1 MRNIWIIA
9 RRELGAIF
17 LQPIAYFFIIAVSL
31 FIGFL
36 FASQL
41 TSYVGGTQF
50 GQAPPTPTISD
61 ILNTF
66 AFLMALLVG
75 PAITMRLLSEEQKS
89 GTMELLMTMPVRDGE
104 VVLGKFLAAFIF
116 YCCILAL
123 TLIYPFVLLQFGNP
137 DVGPIVSS
145 YIGMLLF
152 GAATLA
158 IGTLTSALSENQIVS
173 FILAAM
179 LILLLYVSGFFA
191 NLATFIAA
199 SIPQLSIILNE
210 LSFSSHLNN
219 FMNGLVTVKD
229 AFYYLLIAA
238 VSLFAATRVLE
249 SKRWR

>member
-41 TSYVGGTQF
+41 TSYVF
-50 GQAPPTPTISD
+50 QAQQGPGAPAPNVSD
-61 ILNTF
+61 ILSTF
-66 AFLMALLVG
+66 AFLAALFVS

-116 YCCILAL
+116 YGCILAT

-137 DVGPIVSS
+137 DPGPLVSS

-152 GAATLA
+152 GAATLS
-158 IGTLTSALSENQIVS
+158 IGTLTSTLSENQIVS
-173 FILAAM
+173 FILATI
-179 LILLLYVSGFFA
+179 LILLLYVSSFFSS
-191 NLATFIAA
+191 LAT
-199 SIPQLSIILNE
+199 SNPQISTILNE
-210 LSFSSHLNN
+210 LSFSGHLNN
-219 FMNGLVTVKD
+219 FMSGLLTAKD
-229 AFYYLLIAA
+229 SLYYLLIAA
-238 VSLFAATRVLE
+238 VSLFAAARILE

>member
-1 MRNIWIIA
+1 VRNIWIIA

-36 FASQL
+36 FAGQL
-41 TSYVGGTQF
+41 TSYVLSSQF
-50 GQAPPTPTISD
+50 GGGAPPPTISD
-61 ILNTF
+61 ILTTF
-66 AFLMALLVG
+66 AFLVALFVG

-123 TLIYPFVLLQFGNP
+123 TLVYPFVLLQFGNP
-137 DVGPIVSS
+137 DVGPIITS
-145 YIGMLLF
+145 YVGMLLF
-152 GAATLA
+152 GAAALA
-158 IGTLTSALSENQIVS
+158 IGTLTSTLSENQIVS
-173 FILAAM
+173 FILATIV
-179 LILLLYVSGFFA
+179 ILLLYVSSFFSG
-191 NLATFIAA
+191 LTT
-199 SIPQLSIILNE
+199 STPQISTILNE

-219 FMNGLVTVKD
+219 FMSGLLTAKD
-229 AFYYLLIAA
+229 SLYYILIAA
-238 VSLFAATRVLE
+238 VSLFAAARILE